1 MARGIDHIVW
11 AVRDIAATGDFL
23 ERAGFTLTPLARHPW
38 GTVNRLVQFDGAFLE
53 VLSIGDIGGIVEP
66 KPGVFSFGAF
76 NRDFLAKR
84 EGASMLVLESR
95 DPQLDGEAFEKAR
108 LATYE
113 PFSFERIATGP
124 DGSERKVAFD
134 LTFTR
139 DAAAPSIGY
148 FTCFHRFPEN
158 FWKPEFQQHENGA
171 IGIDAAVFVMNE
183 PADHHIF
190 FSAFSGI
197 REMRATTFGLSI
209 RTPRGA
215 IEILTPAGYRS
226 LYGHDAAVGADEVP
240 LLAAARLRVKDLGK
254 TTDFLTRA
262 GISFHEALEGIVVP
276 AKDCFGF
283 SLAFSQ
289 GRD

>member
-1 MARGIDHIVW
+1 MARSIDHIVW

-53 VLSIGDIGGIVEP
+53 ILSIGDIGGIVEP

-76 NRDFLAKR
+76 NRDFLANR
-84 EGASMLVLESR
+84 EGASMLVLESGSPEADR
-95 DPQLDGEAFEKAR
+95 KAFEKAG
-108 LATYE
+108 LAAFE

-139 DAAAPSIGY
+139 DRAAPSIGY

-158 FWKPEFQQHENGA
+158 FWKAEFQQHENGA
-171 IGIDAAVFVMNE
+171 AGIDAAVFVMEE

-197 REMRATTFGLSI
+197 REMRATTFGI
-209 RTPRGA
+209 TIDTPRGN
-215 IEILTPAGYRS
+215 IEILTPAGYRA
-226 LYGHDAAVGADEVP
+226 LYGEEASAGARDVPQLAAVRIRVANLDETRNY
-240 LLAAARLRVKDLGK
+240 LAQ
-254 TTDFLTRA
+254 A
-262 GISFHEALEGIVVP
+262 GIAFNERLEGVVVP
-276 AKDCFGF
+276 ANDCFGF
-283 SLAFSQ
+283 TLVFSQ
-289 GRD
+289 GRE